1 MSRADIDY
9 KGKGFVTSDL
19 YIQLALFY
27 INEEL
32 KTGKY
37 TFSETN
43 ALLKYNE
50 DVINGAFAGWFAFF
64 WDSHLLNLRD
74 EQTMI
79 QILENVKSAMR
90 IKGDFISVEE
100 LQSIPTKDGD
110 FKLLYRRPFPTT
122 ELIKIFNALS
132 ELLKGNWQYEN
143 YELEIEYN
151 KL

>member
-1 MSRADIDY
+1 MSRVDIDY

-19 YIQLALFY
+19 FIQLALFY

-32 KTGKY
+32 KNDKY
-37 TFSETN
+37 TFSEKN
-43 ALLKYNE
+43 LLLQYNE
-50 DVINGAFAGWFAFF
+50 EVTNGVFAGWFTFF
-64 WDSHLLNLRD
+64 WDSYLLNLRD

-79 QILENVKSAMR
+79 QILENVKSAIR

-122 ELIKIFNALS
+122 ELIRIFIALS
-132 ELLKGNWQYEN
+132 EMLKGTWQYEN
-143 YELEIEYN
+143 YEMEIEYQ
-151 KL
+151 

>member
-9 KGKGFVTSDL
+9 KDKGFVTSDL
-19 YIQLALFY
+19 FIQLALFY

-32 KTGKY
+32 KNDKY
-37 TFSETN
+37 TFSEKN
-43 ALLKYNE
+43 SLLKYNE
-50 DVINGAFAGWFAFF
+50 EVINGVYAGWFAFF
-64 WDSHLLNLRD
+64 WDSYLLNLRD

-79 QILENVKSAMR
+79 QILENVKSAIR

-110 FKLLYRRPFPTT
+110 FKLLYRRPFPIT
-122 ELIKIFNALS
+122 ELIRIFNALS

-143 YELEIEYN
+143 YEIEIEY
-151 KL
+151 

>member
-19 YIQLALFY
+19 FIQLALFY

-32 KTGKY
+32 KNDKY
-37 TFSETN
+37 TFSEKN
-43 ALLKYNE
+43 LLLKYNE
-50 DVINGAFAGWFAFF
+50 EVTNGVFAGWFAFF
-64 WDSHLLNLRD
+64 WDSYLLNLRD

-79 QILENVKSAMR
+79 QILENVKSAIR

-122 ELIKIFNALS
+122 ELIRIFIALS
-132 ELLKGNWQYEN
+132 EMLKGTWQYEN
-143 YELEIEYN
+143 YEMEIEYQ
-151 KL
+151 

>member
-9 KGKGFVTSDL
+9 KDKGFVTSDL
-19 YIQLALFY
+19 FIQLALFY

-32 KTGKY
+32 KNDKY
-37 TFSETN
+37 TFSEKN
-43 ALLKYNE
+43 SLLKYNE
-50 DVINGAFAGWFAFF
+50 EVINGVFAGWFTFF
-64 WDSHLLNLRD
+64 WDSYLLNLRD

-79 QILENVKSAMR
+79 QILENVKSAIR

-122 ELIKIFNALS
+122 ELIRIFNALS
-132 ELLKGNWQYEN
+132 ELLKGTWQYEN
-143 YELEIEYN
+143 YEMEIEY
-151 KL
+151 